1 MPSTDSGSKDK
12 DLPGFVS
19 PRRSQRSLRAPP
31 CDQPWLHPTNR
42 TARCAAHS
50 DRLSLAT
57 QYQGATVKT
66 PTPLPDPPV
75 LYRPADAGR
84 LLNLSRSTIFELMR
98 TRRLRSV
105 KEGRVRLIPA
115 SAIRDYVS
123 LLESEAA

>member
-1 MPSTDSGSKDK
+1 MPSTDPGSKYK
-12 DLPGFVS
+12 DLPGFVL

-31 CDQPWLHPTNR
+31 RARPWSHAEGR
-42 TARCAAHS
+42 TTRCAANS
-50 DRLSLAT
+50 DRLSFAMPHL
-57 QYQGATVKT
+57 GETVKT
-66 PTPLPDPPV
+66 PAPLPDPPI

-98 TRRLRSV
+98 TGRLRSV

-115 SAIRDYVS
+115 SAIREYVT

>member
-1 MPSTDSGSKDK
+1 MPSTESGSKAK
-12 DLPGFVS
+12 DLPGFVLL
-19 PRRSQRSLRAPP
+19 RRSRRFLRAPP
-31 CDQPWLHPTNR
+31 PARAWSSPTGR

-57 QYQGATVKT
+57 QYQGETVKT

-98 TRRLRSV
+98 TGRLRSV

-115 SAIRDYVS
+115 SAIREYVS